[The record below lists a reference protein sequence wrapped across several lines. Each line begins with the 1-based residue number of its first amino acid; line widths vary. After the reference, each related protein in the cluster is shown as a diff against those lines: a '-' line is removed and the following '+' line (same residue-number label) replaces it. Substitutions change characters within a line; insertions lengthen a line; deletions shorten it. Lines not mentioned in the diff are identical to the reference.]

1 MRGIIMITEMLSL
14 TFMQRAIA
22 ASLMVAILGGYF
34 GAFVV
39 QRGLSFLGNGL
50 AHAAFGGVALG
61 ILLRQE
67 PLYMAVPFTLI
78 VSLLIVWLKDHTL
91 LGSDTVIGILF
102 ALSMAMGSIFLSM
115 TPGYAGDAFGYL
127 FGSLL
132 SVTKADLWVT
142 AGVMVL
148 ALGTIPAWGRW
159 ASATFD
165 RELAMAEGMPCQRDD
180 YVLAAALAVTTVV
193 SMKVL
198 GITLVAAFLV
208 IPSASARLVSRTFA
222 SMTLLGMV
230 FAVVGSLLGLV
241 VSYSVDWPSGPSII
255 LVQTAMFAACMLV
268 GRRG

>member
-1 MRGIIMITEMLSL
+1 MLTEMLSL
-14 TFMQRAIA
+14 PFMQRAIV
-22 ASLMVAILGGYF
+22 ASVMVAILGGYF

-61 ILLRQE
+61 VLLGQE
-67 PLYMAVPFTLI
+67 PLYVAVPFTLI
-78 VSLLIVWLKDHTL
+78 VAVLIVWLKDHTQ

-102 ALSMAMGSIFLSM
+102 AVSMAMGSIFLSM

-132 SVTKADLWVT
+132 SVTMADLYVT
-142 AGVMVL
+142 AGVL
-148 ALGTIPAWGRW
+148 LLSLGTIPAWGRW

-165 RELAMAEGMPCQRDD
+165 RELALAEGMPCQRDD

-222 SMTLLGMV
+222 GMTLLGIGL
-230 FAVVGSLLGLV
+230 AVIGSLMGLV
-241 VSYSVDWPSGPSII
+241 LSYWVNWPSGASVI
-255 LVQTAMFAACMLV
+255 LVQTAIFAACMV
-268 GRRG
+268 AGRRG